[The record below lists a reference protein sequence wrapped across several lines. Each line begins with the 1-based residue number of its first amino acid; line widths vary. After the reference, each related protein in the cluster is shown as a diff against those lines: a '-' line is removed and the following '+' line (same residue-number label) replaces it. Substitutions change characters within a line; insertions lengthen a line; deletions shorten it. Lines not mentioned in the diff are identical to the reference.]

1 MTTRSLLPPLAAAL
15 LLAGCEKIP
24 DHCVDYEFACVNV
37 TVDSGPANV
46 HRLRVN
52 VMQGLETSTVLT
64 PKKPPKEPLVY
75 PLRFG
80 IRFGRFDN
88 IFSGEITFETI
99 ALSDEFDVIGQ
110 TTTQLQINGVEK
122 KAVTISLGEPPPPV
136 MFDLANPID
145 PADMSTPP
153 PDMATPDLSQTL
165 DMP

>member
-1 MTTRSLLPPLAAAL
+1 MTKRSLLLPLLTAL
-15 LLAGCEKIP
+15 LVTGCEKIP
-24 DHCVDYEFACVNV
+24 DNCLDYQFACLNV

-64 PKKPPKEPLVY
+64 PKKPSKDSLVY
-75 PLRFG
+75 PLRFA

-88 IFSGEITFETI
+88 SFNGDISFETI
-99 ALSDEFDVIGQ
+99 ALSDEFDVIGY
-110 TTTQLQINGVEK
+110 TTTMININGVEK
-122 KAVTISLGEPPPPV
+122 KAVTLSLGEPPPPE

>member
-1 MTTRSLLPPLAAAL
+1 MTSRNLLLPLVTAL
-15 LLAGCEKIP
+15 LATGCEKIP
-24 DHCVDYEFACVNV
+24 DHCVDYAFACLNV
-37 TVDSGPANV
+37 TVDSGPADV

-64 PKKPPKEPLVY
+64 PKKPPKGALVY

-88 IFSGEITFETI
+88 IFNGDITFETI

-110 TTTQLQINGVEK
+110 KTTMININGMEK
-122 KAVTISLGEPPPPV
+122 KAVTISLEDPLPAPV
-136 MFDLANPID
+136 YDLAE

-153 PDMATPDLSQTL
+153 PDMATPDLTQTL